1 MAHLTNLINL
11 CSASLP
17 LKIDQLSDAL
27 PPENVVAAPSTLLK
41 PQPNQHADKIIE
53 TDVRIR
59 LTLEYP
65 KPQPLMLAH
74 TP

>member
-1 MAHLTNLINL
+1 LANLTNLINL
-11 CSASLP
+11 GSASLP

-27 PPENVVAAPSTLLK
+27 PPEDVVAAPSALLK
-41 PQPNQHADKIIE
+41 PQPTQHPDKIIE
-53 TDVRIR
+53 TDVRVR

-65 KPQPLMLAH
+65 KPQLLMLAH